1 MFHPVLVVSATILL
15 LFTVAGLAWT
25 PARRFLSRSR
35 IAEAKQSFR
44 RRREHL
50 EASFV
55 CLVARRAE
63 VDVDDVHCEFEDEI
77 LFVRHRET
85 GEISALV
92 GIAIEV
98 RHPGRTFDEQSL
110 GLQRAVA
117 WFRLGPDGWQAT
129 ERPLMNLSPREALD
143 RLGGQLEPV
152 GFERPKPRTVK
163 S

>member
-1 MFHPVLVVSATILL
+1 MFHPVLVVSATVLV
-15 LFTVAGLAWT
+15 LFMVAGLAWT

-35 IAEAKQSFR
+35 IADAKRSFR

-63 VDVDDVHCEFEDEI
+63 VDVDDVQCEFEDEI

-92 GIAIEV
+92 GIAIDV
-98 RHPGRTFDEQSL
+98 RMPGQTFADRSL

-129 ERPLMNLSPREALD
+129 ERPLMNLSPREALN
-143 RLGGQLEPV
+143 RLGSQLEPL
-152 GFERPKPRTVK
+152 GLERPRPRTV
-163 S
+163 SS